1 MSEAGLHGHALSTA
15 GSFKMNTPFIALC
28 PEITRANALTLMD
41 WLEDE
46 EITRYLSDSRHVSRM
61 IEQVI
66 GRVQL
71 PILTHLF
78 NQGGRFFMACDQHDV
93 PVGFV
98 RLVKAGP
105 NCEMVLVIGDRANW
119 GRKLGASAIREGMK
133 LAFFEMRAEKL
144 IAKVHPH
151 NVRSLNAFLRSGFVL
166 DSETPAMKSLVM
178 DSARYLRL
186 LRESPAVHVADIHIT
201 EVDKARLRSL
211 VDLEAGADIFELE
224 HEIER
229 AIVVDPRTVAGDVV
243 TMNSRALLE
252 VDDEALEVALVYPQD
267 ADDREGKLSVF
278 SGIGTAILGY
288 KEGDAFNWRMPSRT
302 CHIRIG
308 KVLYQPE
315 AAGHYH
321 L

>member
-1 MSEAGLHGHALSTA
+1 MERLS
-15 GSFKMNTPFIALC
+15 FLKPKVVKMNKPFISLC
-28 PEITRANALTLMD
+28 PEITRSNALTLMD

-46 EITRYLSDSRHVSRM
+46 GVTQYLSDSRHVSRF

-78 NQGGRFFMACDQHDV
+78 NQGGRFFMAYDQHDV

-98 RLVKAGP
+98 RLVKKGP
-105 NCEMVLVIGDRANW
+105 DCEMVLVIGNRDNW

-133 LAFFEMRAEKL
+133 LAFFDMRAEKL
-144 IAKVHPH
+144 IAKIHPD
-151 NVRSLNAFLRSGFVL
+151 NGRSLQAFERSGFVL
-166 DSETPAMKSLVM
+166 ESQTPSMKSFSLH
-178 DSARYLRL
+178 SERYLRL
-186 LRESPAVHVADIHIT
+186 LRESPAAHTADICIT
-201 EVDKARLRSL
+201 EIDEARLRSL
-211 VDLEAGADIFELE
+211 VELDRGVDIFELA

-229 AIVVDPRTVAGDVV
+229 ATVVDPSRVSEDVV
-243 TMNSRALLE
+243 TMNSKALLQ
-252 VDDEALEVALVYPQD
+252 VDDEEMEVALVYPEH
-267 ADDREGKLSVF
+267 ADDGAGKLSVC

-288 KEGDAFNWRMPSRT
+288 KEGDAFNWRTPNRT
-302 CHIRIG
+302 RHIRIR

-315 AAGHYH
+315 AAGDFH